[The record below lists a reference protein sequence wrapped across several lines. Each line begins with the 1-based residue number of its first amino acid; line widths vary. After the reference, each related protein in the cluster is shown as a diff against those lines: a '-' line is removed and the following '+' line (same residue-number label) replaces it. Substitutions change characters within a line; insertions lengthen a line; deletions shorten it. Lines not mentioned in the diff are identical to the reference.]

1 MNQKDINKMIRT
13 AVEHSVP
20 DVLDSILS
28 DCEEQKGNVIQMNN
42 KETNGNKTIKTGW
55 IKTLGL
61 VAAALVF
68 IIVGLGGRN
77 IYRARSVESIIS
89 LDINP
94 SIIMEVNKKEKVL
107 QVKPLNEEAEI
118 VVGGMDLKNTN
129 LETAVNAL
137 IGSMLKNGY
146 IDEIANSILISVQN
160 KDKEKGAELQAK
172 LVEEIDSL
180 LSASSINGAF
190 LSQSVIDDNST
201 KILADANNISQGK
214 AQLIEKLVDLDPRYK
229 FEELAKL
236 SINELNL
243 LVDSKKLELENVSTV
258 GKASDKA
265 FIGTENALKVAL
277 DHASVESSAVKD
289 IEVELDYDDG
299 KWIYEVEFDLNGR
312 DYEYDIDAR
321 TGQIILYEIDGD
333 DIAHNDTSNDSNKK
347 QTQDKDKDKS
357 AVEKT
362 DKNTNKN
369 QNVKKEEST
378 KSKTTYI
385 GVDKALEKALNHAGV
400 KKSDIRNLET
410 ELDKDDGRWIYEI
423 EFDVNQWEYDYD
435 IDAFTGKVLSYEKD
449 EDDDYKASNKSQTT
463 SQTSTKTYIGEE
475 KALEVALNHAGV
487 KKSEIKNLEIEL
499 DEDDGKWIY
508 EVEFDVNQWE
518 YDYEIDAFTG
528 KILSFEKDD

>member
-299 KWIYEVEFDLNGR
+299 KWIYEVEFD
-312 DYEYDIDAR
+312 
-321 TGQIILYEIDGD
+321 
-333 DIAHNDTSNDSNKK
+333 
-347 QTQDKDKDKS
+347 
-357 AVEKT
+357 
-362 DKNTNKN
+362 
-369 QNVKKEEST
+369 
-378 KSKTTYI
+378 
-385 GVDKALEKALNHAGV
+385 
-400 KKSDIRNLET
+400 
-410 ELDKDDGRWIYEI
+410 
-423 EFDVNQWEYDYD
+423 
-435 IDAFTGKVLSYEKD
+435 
-449 EDDDYKASNKSQTT
+449 
-463 SQTSTKTYIGEE
+463 
-475 KALEVALNHAGV
+475 
-487 KKSEIKNLEIEL
+487 
-499 DEDDGKWIY
+499 
-508 EVEFDVNQWE
+508 VNQWE